1 VAGGG
6 NIKHVRRMRAL
17 AERANL
23 HRIGIDLGG
32 TKIAGIA
39 LNPAGV
45 QCAEARTPT
54 PRDDYQATLAAVS
67 GLVDELE
74 RQAGVVRGDGWVGI
88 GMPGALS
95 LKTGLVKNANSTWLN
110 GKPFDKDI
118 AAVLKRPVR
127 IANDANCLAVSEATD
142 GAGAGLHVVFGV
154 ILGTGCGGGIAIDK
168 LPMTGLNA
176 IAGEWGH
183 NPLPWP
189 APEEYP
195 GPACYCGKHGCI
207 EKFLS
212 GPGIAED
219 HLAATGVS
227 LDAVAIAAAA
237 GAGDAAALATL
248 DRHRHR
254 LARALA
260 GVINILD
267 PDIVVIGGGVSQ
279 LAGLYEP
286 LPALLAEWCFSDGV
300 FTPVVP
306 AAHGDASGVRGAAWL
321 WPRQSWEPH

>member
-1 VAGGG
+1 
-6 NIKHVRRMRAL
+6 M
-17 AERANL
+17 RANL

-32 TKIAGIA
+32 TKIAGIV
-39 LNPAGV
+39 LNPEGRL
-45 QCAEARTPT
+45 CAEARMPT
-54 PRDDYQATLAAVS
+54 PRNDYRATLQAVS
-67 GLVDELE
+67 DLTDELE
-74 RQAGVVRGDGWVGI
+74 RQAGVVRGHGWVGI

-95 LKTGLVKNANSTWLN
+95 LTTGLVKNANSTWLN

-142 GAGAGLHVVFGV
+142 GAGAGKHVVFGV
-154 ILGTGCGGGIAIDK
+154 ILGTGCGGGIAIDGV
-168 LPMTGLNA
+168 PVTGLNA

-189 APEEYP
+189 TPDEYP
-195 GPACYCGKHGCI
+195 GPKCYCGKHGCI
-207 EKFLS
+207 EMWLS
-212 GPGIAED
+212 GPGIATD
-219 HLAATGVS
+219 HKSATGAA
-227 LDAVAIAAAA
+227 LDAVAIAIAAE
-237 GAGDAAALATL
+237 GGDAAAKATL
-248 DRHRHR
+248 GRHRNR

-267 PDIVVIGGGVSQ
+267 PDVVVIGGGVSRI
-279 LAGLYEP
+279 AGLYDP

-306 AAHGDASGVRGAAWL
+306 AFHGDTSGVRGAAWL
-321 WPRQSWEPH
+321 WPLEHRR